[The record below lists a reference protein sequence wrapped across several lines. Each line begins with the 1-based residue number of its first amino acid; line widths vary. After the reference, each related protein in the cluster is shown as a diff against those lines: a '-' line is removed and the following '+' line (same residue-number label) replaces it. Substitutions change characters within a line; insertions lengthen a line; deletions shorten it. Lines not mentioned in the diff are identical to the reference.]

1 MSLLDEIPADRP
13 VTVDSAPLIYVL
25 DGDERFAP
33 RYLPLFEAAE
43 RGDLSIVLSSITV
56 AEVLVGPLLARDE
69 PLAQR
74 YLDAMHHTPN
84 WTVWPVDL
92 DVAQRAARIRAQTG
106 LRLPDAIQ
114 AATALASGSSA
125 LVTHDRDFARVADV
139 RVVF

>member
-1 MSLLDEIPADRP
+1 MSLLEQIPQGRP
-13 VTVDSAPLIYVL
+13 VTVDTAPLIYVL
-25 DGDERFAP
+25 DGDTRFAP
-33 RYLPLFEAAE
+33 RYLPVFEAAE
-43 RGDLSIVLSSITV
+43 RGDISVVLSSVTV
-56 AEVLVGPLLARDE
+56 AEVLVGPLLGGDE

-74 YLDAMHHTPN
+74 YLDAMNDTPN

-114 AATALASGSSA
+114 VATALASGSSA
-125 LVTHDRDFARVADV
+125 LVTHDRDFLRIGDV